1 MLVARYTGEVYFLA
15 SIAFCFGAIIGS
27 FLNVVVLRLNSGRT
41 LSGRSQCFSCGR
53 ALEAV
58 DLIPILSYVFL
69 RGRCRTCGSHVSLQY
84 PLVELTTAL
93 LFLGVYLHGGG
104 VIEMA
109 FLFTTM
115 SFLVAIGAYDV
126 RHKIIPDTLV
136 YPLIAIT
143 FIYAGFNSYRLA
155 SYEPLI
161 TALVSALIM
170 AVPLYLLW
178 RFSRGRA
185 MGLGDGKLALALGAI
200 LTPAEAL
207 SSFVFA
213 FWGGALVGIIMLI
226 VARTSLRIGTAALT
240 MKSEIPFA
248 PFLIVATVGVIL
260 FGAKLP
266 FLDIYFHAL

>member
-1 MLVARYTGEVYFLA
+1 MLVARYTEDVYFVA
-15 SIAFCFGAIIGS
+15 CIAFCFGAIVGS

-53 ALEAV
+53 ALQPI
-58 DLIPILSYVFL
+58 DLFPIISYVFL
-69 RGRCRTCGSHVSLQY
+69 RGRCRSCGSRISLQY
-84 PLVELTTAL
+84 PLVELITAL
-93 LFLGVYLHGGG
+93 LFLGVYLRGGG

-109 FLFTTM
+109 FLFIVM
-115 SFLVAIGAYDV
+115 SFFVAIGAYDV

-143 FIYAGFNSYRLA
+143 FIYAGFNSYRME
-155 SYEPLI
+155 SYDPIL

-178 RFSRGRA
+178 RFSKGRA
-185 MGLGDGKLALALGAI
+185 MGLGDGKLALALGAL

-213 FWGGALVGIIMLI
+213 FWGGALIGILMLI
-226 VARTSLRIGTAALT
+226 IARTSLRIGTTALT

-248 PFLIVATVGVIL
+248 PFLIVATVVVIL
-260 FGAKLP
+260 FGAHLP
-266 FLDIYFHAL
+266 FVDTYFHAL